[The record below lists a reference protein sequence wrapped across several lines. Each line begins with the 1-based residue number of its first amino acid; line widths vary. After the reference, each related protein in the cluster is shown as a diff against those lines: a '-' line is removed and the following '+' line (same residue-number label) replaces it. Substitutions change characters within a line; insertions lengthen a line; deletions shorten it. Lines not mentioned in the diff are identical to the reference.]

1 MWFLL
6 IFLLLYVRILESHED
21 VIDFVFCHS
30 QDCINWHLLPYA
42 DMGQK
47 FKAGLLE
54 GRFTGDPSFEYEH
67 SVSHKVGEDES
78 DQIVSVSLLKKTSE
92 YPTTYSGT

>member
-1 MWFLL
+1 M
-6 IFLLLYVRILESHED
+6 
-21 VIDFVFCHS
+21 
-30 QDCINWHLLPYA
+30 LPYA

-78 DQIVSVSLLKKTSE
+78 EQIVSVGFIDIW
-92 YPTTYSGT
+92 PTDRVPVGVVSCSD